1 MIYSFPGF
9 LLEKA
14 ICKAFEL
21 GAKQKSIELGASPKF
36 ISQRKAYE
44 AYGEGNVRR
53 WVKSGI
59 VKRYKDSTKSNAR
72 VRLSVEDLDKAA
84 YSINVYSGLSPLANS
99 EICEIVS
106 NTPL

>member
-1 MIYSFPGF
+1 MIYSFPGE

-53 WVKSGI
+53 WVKI

-106 NTPL
+106 NMPL